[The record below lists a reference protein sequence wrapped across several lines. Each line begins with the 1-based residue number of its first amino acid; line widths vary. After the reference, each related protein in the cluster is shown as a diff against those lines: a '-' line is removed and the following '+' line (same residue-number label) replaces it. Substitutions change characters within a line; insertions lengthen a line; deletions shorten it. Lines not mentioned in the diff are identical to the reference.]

1 MDIGDEVHRRLDA
14 VAVRARG
21 EGAVAEV
28 LVDVPDAASG
38 AVGRYAE
45 QARTAA
51 GQSERRQPAL
61 GDELV
66 ALGDGGLQALDHD
79 RSPWGA
85 RLEFQSVDLPFKLT
99 QRGHALD
106 GIGAVQ
112 QLAQGVAQLGPSR
125 LAAPFERA
133 LDNAAYLQRL
143 GHATDLA
150 RWSSARSRTRV

>member
-21 EGAVAEV
+21 ERAVAEV
-28 LVDVPDAASG
+28 LVDVPDAVPG

-45 QARTAA
+45 QARTTI

-79 RSPWGA
+79 RSPRGT
-85 RLEFQSVDLPFKLT
+85 RLEHQPVDSLL
-99 QRGHALD
+99 QRAERGYALHR
-106 GIGAVQ
+106 IGAVQ
-112 QLAQGVAQLGPSR
+112 QVA
-125 LAAPFERA
+125 
-133 LDNAAYLQRL
+133 
-143 GHATDLA
+143 
-150 RWSSARSRTRV
+150 